1 MGTDATQTTEVTPTT
16 VRKQA
21 GEAAHTGDAAQT
33 YASVKERLDEIVES
47 VADENI
53 SLDDALG
60 LYEEAVQL
68 GLKVS
73 NLLEEDISEE
83 ETEAVL
89 ADQMDSQELENDAF
103 PEIEN

>member
-1 MGTDATQTTEVTPTT
+1 MGNDST
-16 VRKQA
+16 
-21 GEAAHTGDAAQT
+21 QT

-73 NLLEEDISEE
+73 NLLEEDISEA

-89 ADQMDSQELENDAF
+89 ADQTDSQDFEDGAF
-103 PEIEN
+103 PENEI